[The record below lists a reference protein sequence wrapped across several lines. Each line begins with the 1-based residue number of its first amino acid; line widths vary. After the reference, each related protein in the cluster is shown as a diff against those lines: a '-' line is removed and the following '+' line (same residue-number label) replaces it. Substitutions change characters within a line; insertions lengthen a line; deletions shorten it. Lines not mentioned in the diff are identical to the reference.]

1 MLVSTEVVFDVSVV
15 LLFEPWCISSCFT
28 NISGGGGRNVLLYVG
43 DDDDNDDEEGVKYEA
58 LQPPSVVLPPLL
70 VVAEATNLASA
81 GR

>member
-1 MLVSTEVVFDVSVV
+1 MFVSTEVVFNVSVV

-28 NISGGGGRNVLLYVG
+28 NISGGGGRNVLLHVG
-43 DDDDNDDEEGVKYEA
+43 DDGNDDEEGVKYEA

-70 VVAEATNLASA
+70 LVAEATNLAPA

>member
-1 MLVSTEVVFDVSVV
+1 MSVSTEVVFDFSVV

-43 DDDDNDDEEGVKYEA
+43 DDDNDEEEGVKYEA